1 MEQTDT
7 PIKNTGAQRQRRYRE
22 RQREGVPSDATFANE
37 LCHIVFEN
45 LTNDR
50 FRQVDAVSQVRSR
63 LLKRGYTLYGSQ
75 PRHPSQGRR
84 AMIRIDMDPSLEGK
98 MDRIGK
104 AVNKA
109 LTLTL
114 PDSATFANQDL
125 LAALKAKVD
134 RPASFTLNRSGYGIT
149 IASIDDPKPFSEPS

>member
-1 MEQTDT
+1 
-7 PIKNTGAQRQRRYRE
+7 
-22 RQREGVPSDATFANE
+22 
-37 LCHIVFEN
+37 
-45 LTNDR
+45 
-50 FRQVDAVSQVRSR
+50 
-63 LLKRGYTLYGSQ
+63 
-75 PRHPSQGRR
+75 
-84 AMIRIDMDPSLEGK
+84 MIRIDMDPSLEGK